1 VDRGV
6 GRGVAAMRAAAADW
20 ISTRFGHSVEP
31 PNLVTRERS
40 SSADRDGGVSLC
52 FFGSAYRYAPFP
64 RYRGP
69 LKFTETPRCFQP
81 STVSLQGYTAQKTEE
96 RMYRRQ
102 QGGMDLAILK
112 NRITCGR
119 SMTAGS
125 EKDVCP
131 PYTETLKA
139 ISTDRKS
146 DQAVWRE
153 PSGLSE
159 GSILVLGVDSSPAR
173 CLRVSSGERNVQS
186 RDYVPQS
193 SRRRNSC

>member
-1 VDRGV
+1 
-6 GRGVAAMRAAAADW
+6 
-20 ISTRFGHSVEP
+20 
-31 PNLVTRERS
+31 
-40 SSADRDGGVSLC
+40 
-52 FFGSAYRYAPFP
+52 
-64 RYRGP
+64 
-69 LKFTETPRCFQP
+69 
-81 STVSLQGYTAQKTEE
+81 
-96 RMYRRQ
+96 MYRRQ

-119 SMTAGS
+119 SMTAA